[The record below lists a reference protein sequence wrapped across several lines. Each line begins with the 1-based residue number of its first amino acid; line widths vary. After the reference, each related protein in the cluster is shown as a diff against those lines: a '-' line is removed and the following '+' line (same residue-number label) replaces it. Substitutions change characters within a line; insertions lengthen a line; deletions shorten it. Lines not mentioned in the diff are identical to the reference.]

1 VDKEILLLTP
11 EELDTIGEI
20 MNISI
25 GASATALSTML
36 EKQVTITAP
45 ETEQEQFSEID
56 CSDLEPAVIVK
67 IRYLN
72 GLEGVNVIMF
82 RRSDMQIIL
91 DLLMGNEEPVTP
103 DDFVFDEMSL
113 SAASEVMNQMM
124 GAAATALAEILHV
137 PINISTPET
146 QLVETKDEMEEAFS
160 EIRGEDQVVSINFNL
175 MIKGVLNTTFRCFLP
190 INLARRVVSTVSGEV
205 EHQAPQKQGAQEGA
219 AGTSSTAQP
228 PVSQPMPST
237 ASMPR
242 EPVAAQYAGTTAPPY
257 QPPVQQPM
265 QPPVQSPASQ
275 PMQPPAQPYQPPV
288 QQPAYQTPAQQV
300 AGYQTQQPG
309 YYQPINPPQ
318 APNGSTQYTVLPPN
332 YGPYDP
338 AQQVRGSDPRVDVKS
353 AAFPGFSPNK
363 AGEQAPYSS
372 NMKLLLGVQLEV
384 SVIIGRT
391 KRKIKDIMDFGQGT
405 VVLLDTQT
413 GSPAEIFV
421 NGQLL
426 AYGDVVV
433 VGDNFGVRITE
444 IVGAKELMES
454 LGSE

>member
-265 QPPVQSPASQ
+265 QPP
-275 PMQPPAQPYQPPV
+275 
-288 QQPAYQTPAQQV
+288 AYQTPAQQV

-338 AQQVRGSDPRVDVKS
+338 AQQVRGSDPRVDVRS

>member
-146 QLVETKDEMEEAFS
+146 QLVETKDETEEAFS

-265 QPPVQSPASQ
+265 QP
-275 PMQPPAQPYQPPV
+275 
-288 QQPAYQTPAQQV
+288 PAYQTPAQQV

>member
-1 VDKEILLLTP
+1 MDKEILLLTP

-146 QLVETKDEMEEAFS
+146 QLVETKDETEEAFS

-265 QPPVQSPASQ
+265 QPP
-275 PMQPPAQPYQPPV
+275 
-288 QQPAYQTPAQQV
+288 AYQTPAQQV

-338 AQQVRGSDPRVDVKS
+338 AQQVRGSDPRVDVRS

>member
-1 VDKEILLLTP
+1 VDKENLFLTP

-45 ETEQEQFSEID
+45 ETEQEQFSVID

-67 IRYLN
+67 INYVE
-72 GLEGVNVIMF
+72 GIKGVNVMMF
-82 RRSDMQIIL
+82 KRSDMQIIV
-91 DLLMGNEEPVTP
+91 DLLMGNDEPVP
-103 DDFVFDEMSL
+103 AEDFVFDEMSL

-124 GAAATALAEILHV
+124 GAAATALSEILHM

-146 QLVETKDEMEEAFS
+146 QLVETKDDTEQVFS

-175 MIKGVLNTTFRCFLP
+175 MIRGVLDTTFRCFLP
-190 INLARRVVSTVSGEV
+190 IDLARKVVSTVSDEV
-205 EHQAPQKQGAQEGA
+205 ESAAVQPAPAQHA
-219 AGTSSTAQP
+219 AQP
-228 PVSQPMPST
+228 NAVAGAVQPGAPQPMPST
-237 ASMPR
+237 ASMPD
-242 EPVAAQYAGTTAPPY
+242 EQTAQYAAPPMQQAVGY
-257 QPPVQQPM
+257 QQVPTAVPPMQVPIQQPVQPPV
-265 QPPVQSPASQ
+265 
-275 PMQPPAQPYQPPV
+275 QPPV
-288 QQPAYQTPAQQV
+288 QQPAYQPMQQAVGYQQV
-300 AGYQTQQPG
+300 PQPG
-309 YYQPINPPQ
+309 YYQPFQ
-318 APNGSTQYTVLPPN
+318 APQVPAGASQYAVMPPN
-332 YGPYDP
+332 YAPYDP
-338 AQQVRGSDPRVDVKS
+338 AQQMNVPDPRVNVRS
-353 AAFPGFSPNK
+353 AAFPEFSAK
-363 AGEQAPYSS
+363 AAQQQAPYNS
-372 NMKLLLGVQLEV
+372 NMKLLMGVQLEV

-391 KRKIKDIMDFGQGT
+391 KRKIKDIMEFGQGT

-444 IVGAKELMES
+444 IVGTKELMES
-454 LGSE
+454 LGSDS

>member
-265 QPPVQSPASQ
+265 QPP
-275 PMQPPAQPYQPPV
+275 
-288 QQPAYQTPAQQV
+288 AYQTPAQQV

>member
-1 VDKEILLLTP
+1 VDKEILFLTP

-45 ETEQEQFSEID
+45 ETEQEQFREID

-67 IRYLN
+67 IRYVN
-72 GLEGVNVIMF
+72 GLEGVNVMMF
-82 RRSDMQIIL
+82 KRSDMQVIL
-91 DLLMGNEEPVTP
+91 DLLMGNEEPVSP
-103 DDFVFDEMSL
+103 EDFVFDEMSL

-124 GAAATALAEILHV
+124 GAAATALSEILHM

-146 QLVETKDEMEEAFS
+146 KLVETKDETERVFS
-160 EIRGEDQVVSINFNL
+160 EIRGEDKVVSINFKL

-190 INLARRVVSTVSGEV
+190 VGLARKVVSTVSGEV
-205 EHQAPQKQGAQEGA
+205 ESIAKPDEPSHAQEMTAGAVGAGA
-219 AGTSSTAQP
+219 AAQSP
-228 PVSQPMPST
+228 ASQPMPST
-237 ASMPR
+237 ASTPQQ
-242 EPVAAQYAGTTAPPY
+242 EPYAAHYAGAVPPY
-257 QPPVQQPM
+257 QPPVSQQTMQQPV
-265 QPPVQSPASQ
+265 P
-275 PMQPPAQPYQPPV
+275 PYQPPV
-288 QQPAYQTPAQQV
+288 QQPAYQPMQQAAPYQPPA
-300 AGYQTQQPG
+300 QQPG
-309 YYQPINPPQ
+309 YYQPIQPPQ
-318 APNGSTQYTVLPPN
+318 APSGSTQYSVLPPN
-332 YGPYDP
+332 YAPYDP
-338 AQQVRGSDPRVDVKS
+338 AQQMRGTDPRVNVRS
-353 AAFPGFSPNK
+353 AAFPDFSPGK
-363 AGEQAPYSS
+363 AFEQMPYSS
-372 NMKLLLGVQLEV
+372 NMKLLMGVQLEV

-391 KRKIKDIMDFGQGT
+391 KRKIKDIMEFGQGT

-454 LGSE
+454 LGSEQ